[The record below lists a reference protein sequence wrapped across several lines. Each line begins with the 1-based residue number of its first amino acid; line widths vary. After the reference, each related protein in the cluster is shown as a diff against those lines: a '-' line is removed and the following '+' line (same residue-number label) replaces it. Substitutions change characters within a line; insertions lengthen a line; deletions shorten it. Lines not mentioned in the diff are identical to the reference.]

1 MDVKY
6 IIDGSTLTDI
16 ADSIRNLHGTSE
28 PIPVEDFAGLIVG
41 VEPSV
46 EEYMRISDYLKYPKR
61 IDEAN
66 YTKDE
71 INECKRL
78 VSFYMEMEENNG

>member
-41 VEPSV
+41 VEPAV
-46 EEYMRISDYLKYPKR
+46 EEYMRISDGLLYPQPLNESNYSEKEVDKCTR
-61 IDEAN
+61 LID
-66 YTKDE
+66 
-71 INECKRL
+71 
-78 VSFYMEMEENNG
+78 FYKGLEV